1 MNDTARILIVEDNGS
16 FALEMEMN
24 VAEMGYEVI
33 GIWSKGEEALRD
45 IPGLKPDLVIM
56 DINLEGEMDGLELA
70 HRLEHTAIPILFI
83 TVHDE
88 PEYFEN
94 ARKSNWAGYLV
105 KPFDRISL
113 QAALEVALRQRNGD
127 AKQLENA
134 LGENILRSDSLLIK
148 AQSVYHNVRFTDMDF
163 IQSEGNYCTVFAKD
177 RKYALKISL
186 RQLLECL
193 PRSLFVQIHKSYAVQ
208 LSRLDLIDT
217 NTNEVCIG
225 SHRLPLGKGF
235 RDALIS
241 RFRVLK

>member
-1 MNDTARILIVEDNGS
+1 MNEAAKILIVEDNGS

-24 VAEMGYEVI
+24 VSEMGYEVL
-33 GIWSKGEEALRD
+33 GIWPKGEEALAD
-45 IPGLKPDLVIM
+45 IPRLKPDLVIM

-70 HRLEHTAIPILFI
+70 RQLEPTGIPVLFI

-88 PEYFEN
+88 PEYFES

-127 AKQLENA
+127 SEQLEEA

-148 AQSVYHNVRFTDMDF
+148 AHGVYHNVRFTDMDF
-163 IQSEGNYCTVFAKD
+163 IQSEGNYCTVFAKE

-186 RQLLECL
+186 RQLLEGL
-193 PRSLFVQIHKSYAVQ
+193 PQSLFVQIHKSFAVQ

-235 RDALIS
+235 RDSLIK
-241 RFRVLK
+241 RFKVLK